1 MLGQGKPSGSKKP
14 QHSGLWGELEGCLTW
29 EAFER
34 QALVV
39 VDVEESLA
47 AGSQRQALS
56 WHVWTFFR
64 SLCPLLVLPPEWSPG
79 ALISFSLI
87 YSLFYLYVWSRTLA
101 SSIGQQMLEG
111 ISPR

>member
-14 QHSGLWGELEGCLTW
+14 RHSGLWGELEGCLTW

-39 VDVEESLA
+39 VDIEESLA
-47 AGSQRQALS
+47 AGSQRQAVLACVDILQKS
-56 WHVWTFFR
+56 VPSAGTAPREEPRGTH
-64 SLCPLLVLPPEWSPG
+64 LLG
-79 ALISFSLI
+79 RSFSLI

-101 SSIGQQMLEG
+101 SAN
-111 ISPR
+111 RC